1 MSYEGS
7 LCADNGRKAR
17 RPDLCAPSPL
27 DAVAAPQVIIPDAA
41 AEGLVAYYT
50 FDDNAALDSSGN
62 GHHAAVVPMA
72 GPGYG
77 PTGSGCGL
85 GLVARREPAQ

>member
-7 LCADNGRKAR
+7 VCADNGQKVR
-17 RPDLCAPSPL
+17 RPPL
-27 DAVAAPQVIIPDAA
+27 LPWRRPVSWLGARGDACCSQVLIPDAA

-77 PTGSGCGL
+77 PSGSGC
-85 GLVARREPAQ
+85 AASA